1 MLNLS
6 KRQNKELEKEFGR
19 CSAKFSEVISWK
31 TSALEFFLSK
41 VVGTRIRSHVCLS
54 VPSSVFASFFSESVD
69 QFLFHIRLSVT
80 VHLMDKGNQFLLTFW
95 PFVKAVRNFN
105 PFVPNVPLK
114 TSKPFS
120 DVFRGYIFKV
130 VYFIFLDIYFRL

>member
-1 MLNLS
+1 MLNLN
-6 KRQNKELEKEFGR
+6 KRQNKELEKEFCR
-19 CSAKFSEVISWK
+19 FSTKFSEIISWK
-31 TSALEFFLSK
+31 TTALEFFLSK

-54 VPSSVFASFFSESVD
+54 VPSSVFASFFSESAV
-69 QFLFHIRLSVT
+69 QFLFHIWLSVT
-80 VHLMDKGNQFLLTFW
+80 MQLMDKGNQFLLTFW

-120 DVFRGYIFKV
+120 DVFRRYIS
-130 VYFIFLDIYFRL
+130 RLYWEQMD